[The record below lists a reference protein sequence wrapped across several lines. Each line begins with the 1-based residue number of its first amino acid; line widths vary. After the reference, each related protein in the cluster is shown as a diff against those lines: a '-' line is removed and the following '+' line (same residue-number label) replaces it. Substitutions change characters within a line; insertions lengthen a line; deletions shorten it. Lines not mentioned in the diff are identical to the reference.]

1 MSRWRND
8 ILELTSSNN
17 PTSFFQWNKLL
28 NFYNENKEELDEKE
42 YGMVLDKSEE
52 YRLYLNSHCGSGI
65 ERHEVKI

>member
-8 ILELTSSNN
+8 ILELTSSDK
-17 PTSFFQWNKLL
+17 PTTFIQWNELL

-42 YGMVLDKSEE
+42 CALVLDKSEE
-52 YRLYLNSHCGSGI
+52 YRLYLNSHCGSDI